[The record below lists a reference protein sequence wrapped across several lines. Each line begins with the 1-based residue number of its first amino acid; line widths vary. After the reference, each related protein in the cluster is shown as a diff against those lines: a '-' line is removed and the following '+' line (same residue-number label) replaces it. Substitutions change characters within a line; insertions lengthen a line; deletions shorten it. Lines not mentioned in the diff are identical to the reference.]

1 MAKIRKLGRITQ
13 PLIVD
18 DPYIITIHHVDDY
31 PAGNDELGPVTQEG
45 RGKDG
50 EGVEMAPGRWH
61 MYYGDKVP
69 GFPVHPHRG
78 FETVTIVRQ
87 GTVDHHDSGGNKG
100 RYQAGDVQWMT
111 AGSGM
116 QHSEMFPL
124 LDKEGPNTCELF
136 QVWLNLPPEKKF
148 VTPAYKMLWREDI
161 PKIDRDGVKID
172 IVAGELEG
180 LRAPAPAP
188 NSWAA
193 DPENKV
199 RILVM
204 ALEKGATFTLPA
216 VNDTLFRGLYFYA
229 GEEILLNDE
238 KLGNRQ
244 YVFLDA
250 EDEVKITN
258 TGDSLAKIFVLE
270 GEPIGAPV
278 VAGGPY
284 VMNTREEIYQAYADY
299 QKTQFGGWPFDTV
312 EPVMPGDVG
321 RTSSGDIK

>member
-1 MAKIRKLGRITQ
+1 MARIKKLGRITQ
-13 PLIVD
+13 PLVVS
-18 DPYIITIHHVDDY
+18 DPYITTIHHVDDY
-31 PAGNDELGPVTQEG
+31 PAGNELLGPATQEG

-61 MYYGDKVP
+61 MYYGDNVP

-87 GTVDHHDSGGNKG
+87 GTVDHHDSGGNYG

-124 LDKEGPNTCELF
+124 LNKDEPNTTELF
-136 QVWLNLPPEKKF
+136 QVWLNLPPEKKM
-148 VTPAYKMLWREDI
+148 VTPAYKMLWNETI
-161 PKIDRDGVKID
+161 PKIEKEGVLID

-180 LRAPAPAP
+180 QRAPEPAP
-188 NSWAA
+188 DSWAA

-199 RILVM
+199 RMLVM
-204 ALEKGATFTLPA
+204 KLEPGKAYTLPEGSS
-216 VNDTLFRGLYFYA
+216 TLFRGIYFYG
-229 GEEILLNDE
+229 GEQVELDGQS
-238 KLGNRQ
+238 LGSRQ
-244 YVFLDA
+244 YVFVDA
-250 EDEVKITN
+250 SEPLEIKN
-258 TGDSLAKIFVLE
+258 TGETPAKIFVLE

-278 VAGGPY
+278 FTGGPY
-284 VMNTREEIYQAYADY
+284 VMNSREEIYQAFADY
-299 QKTQFGGWPFDTV
+299 QKTQFGGWPFDTH
-312 EPVMPGDVG
+312 EPVLPGDVG